1 MQDKLIAM
9 DEPIIEDFV
18 DEAPVEDKLSPDSE
32 TLPMIEITHFDET
45 DHPAGTYRRPLHS
58 FL

>member
-9 DEPIIEDFV
+9 DEPVIEDFV
-18 DEAPVEDKLSPDSE
+18 DEVPVEDKPTLDSK

>member
-9 DEPIIEDFV
+9 DEPVIEDFV
-18 DEAPVEDKLSPDSE
+18 DEAPVEDKLSPDSK

>member
-9 DEPIIEDFV
+9 DEPVIEDFV
-18 DEAPVEDKLSPDSE
+18 DEAPVEDKLSPDSK

-45 DHPAGTYRRPLHS
+45 DRPAGTYRRPLHS

>member
-1 MQDKLIAM
+1 MQDKLIAI
-9 DEPIIEDFV
+9 DEPVIENFG
-18 DEAPVEDKLSPDSE
+18 DEAPVEDKPPPDSKTPPTIE
-32 TLPMIEITHFDET
+32 TTHFDET

>member
-1 MQDKLIAM
+1 M
-9 DEPIIEDFV
+9 DEPVIEDFV
-18 DEAPVEDKLSPDSE
+18 DEAPVEDKPSPDSK